1 MEFPRVSQRPPGQA
15 AGDGIHAALDD
26 LVRLRFKAQGFSFLP
41 RQPVHSVLAG
51 RHASRL
57 RGRGLNFEELRA
69 YLPGDDIR
77 TIDWKVTA
85 RTREPHV
92 RVYTEERDRAVWL
105 LVDQRMSMFFGSR
118 VRMKSVTAAEATAL
132 SAWRVLAAGDRVGG
146 VVFGDEGHDI
156 VTPHRSEDRVM
167 QLLGRVVARGGVL
180 SAGTGPAPNAR
191 ALNEAL
197 ATVEQHAKHDCLVV
211 LITDGFGADEETR
224 RRVGRLAQHNDVLT
238 VFVFDP
244 MERDLGDHGR
254 LVFSEGG
261 AQLEAD
267 TGSRRLREAFATA
280 FDERVDVMRRVSRR
294 YEMPWLPVQ
303 TTHGVAEQVRE
314 LLGHHQ
320 PAPRR

>member
-1 MEFPRVSQRPPGQA
+1 MDYPRVRKREPGRT
-15 AGDGIHAALDD
+15 AGDGVFPVLDD

-57 RGRGLNFEELRA
+57 RGRGLNFEELRS

-77 TIDWKVTA
+77 TIDWKVSA

-105 LVDQRMSMFFGSR
+105 VVDQRQPMFFGSR
-118 VRMKSVTAAEATAL
+118 TRMKSVTAAEATAL

-146 VVFGDEGHDI
+146 VVFGDAGQDI
-156 VTPHRSEDRVM
+156 VAPHRSEDRVM
-167 QLLGRVVARGGVL
+167 QLLGHVVRRGSDLQAEG
-180 SAGTGPAPNAR
+180 GPDPR
-191 ALNEAL
+191 PGALNEAL
-197 ATVEQHAKHDCLVV
+197 ATIEQHARHDCLVV
-211 LITDGFGADEETR
+211 LITDGYGANEETR

-244 MERDLGDHGR
+244 MERDLGAHGR
-254 LVFSEGG
+254 LAFSDGR

-267 TGSRRLREAFATA
+267 TSSRRLREAFADA
-280 FDERVDVMRRVSRR
+280 FDQRVDTMRRVSRR
-294 YEMPWLPVQ
+294 YDMPWLPVQ
-303 TTHGVAEQVRE
+303 TTEGVAEQVRA

-320 PAPRR
+320 SAPRR